1 MIDTLV
7 KKLQNEL
14 MDATD
19 APMAQSRSFSL
30 SGMSSPVEIVDQ
42 VVGAALKLAASDI
55 LFEPEEKNVVVRL
68 RVDGVLRQFG
78 DMPHGAYDQVLS
90 RIKVLGNM
98 DVTESR
104 KPQESKIRFDVDGHP
119 YVLRAAIVST
129 NFGQMVAL
137 RVLDTP
143 RFSQFSELGMPVE
156 MGEQIKRNISGR
168 YGLFLVCGPTG
179 SGKTTTVHTC
189 LRHLNT
195 GEVNIM
201 TLEDPIEYV
210 MPGLNQMQI
219 GEDVGLDFVSGL
231 KMILRLN
238 PDIVFVGEI
247 RDAETAR
254 IAVQASLTGHLVIS
268 TIHARNSVGALYRLM
283 DLGVDKYMINYAL
296 RAIVSQRLMRRVCEH
311 CKQLYTPTAQEVVV
325 YSAEKGGPPGNL
337 MHGAGCDLCDQTRY
351 RGRVGIYEL
360 LEMNDEMRKLVASV
374 ASETEFRKEL
384 TRIGFVGM
392 NLQGIRL
399 VDEGVTSLR
408 EYIRTMYD
416 AR

>member
-1 MIDTLV
+1 LGGM
-7 KKLQNEL
+7 Q
-14 MDATD
+14 
-19 APMAQSRSFSL
+19 SFSL

-42 VVGAALKLAASDI
+42 VIGQAVKDSASDI
-55 LFEPEEKNVVVRL
+55 LFEPQEKDVAVRL
-68 RVDGVLRQFG
+68 RVDGVLQVVG
-78 DMPHGAYDQVLS
+78 VMPHGAYDQVLS

-104 KPQESKIRFDVDGHP
+104 KPQESKIRFEVDGHP

-137 RVLDTP
+137 RVLDAPKFTE
-143 RFSQFSELGMPVE
+143 FTDLGMSADLSDK
-156 MGEQIKRNISGR
+156 IKKNISGR

-179 SGKTTTVHTC
+179 SGKTTTVHAC
-189 LRHLNT
+189 LKHLND

-201 TLEDPIEYV
+201 TLEDPIEYI
-210 MPGLNQMQI
+210 MGGINQMQI
-219 GEDVGLDFVSGL
+219 GEEVGLDFVSGL
-231 KMILRLN
+231 KLILRLN

-268 TIHARNSVGALYRLM
+268 TIHARNSVGALYRLI
-283 DLGVDKYMINYAL
+283 DLGVDRYMINYAL
-296 RAIVSQRLMRRVCEH
+296 RAIVSQRLMRRVCDH
-311 CKQLYTPTAQEVVV
+311 CKEEYAPEQTEVKAYVT
-325 YSAEKGGPPGNL
+325 EKGAPPSRL
-337 MHGAGCDLCDQTRY
+337 VHGRGCDLCNQTKY

-360 LEMNDEMRKLVASV
+360 LEMDDGVRQMVTSV
-374 ASETEFRKEL
+374 ASESEFRAGLNSK
-384 TRIGFVGM
+384 GWVGM
-392 NLQGIRL
+392 NHEGIRL

-408 EYIRTMYD
+408 EFVRTMYD

>member
-1 MIDTLV
+1 VDYAS
-7 KKLQNEL
+7 KLGGMQ
-14 MDATD
+14 
-19 APMAQSRSFSL
+19 SFSL

-42 VVGAALKLAASDI
+42 VIGQAVKDSASDI
-55 LFEPEEKNVVVRL
+55 LFEPQEKDVAVRL
-68 RVDGVLRQFG
+68 RVDGVLQVVG
-78 DMPHGAYDQVLS
+78 VMPHGAYDQVLS

-104 KPQESKIRFDVDGHP
+104 KPQESKIRFEVDGHP

-137 RVLDTP
+137 RVLDAPKFTE
-143 RFSQFSELGMPVE
+143 FTDLGMSADLSDK
-156 MGEQIKRNISGR
+156 IKKNISGR

-179 SGKTTTVHTC
+179 SGKTTTVHAC
-189 LRHLNT
+189 LKHLND

-201 TLEDPIEYV
+201 TLEDPIEYI
-210 MPGLNQMQI
+210 MGGINQMQI
-219 GEDVGLDFVSGL
+219 GEEVGLDFVSGL
-231 KMILRLN
+231 KLILRLN

-268 TIHARNSVGALYRLM
+268 TIHARNSVGALYRLI
-283 DLGVDKYMINYAL
+283 DLGVDRYMINYAL
-296 RAIVSQRLMRRVCEH
+296 RAIVSQRLMRRVCDH
-311 CKQLYTPTAQEVVV
+311 CKEEYAPEQTEVKAYVT
-325 YSAEKGGPPGNL
+325 EKGAPPSRL
-337 MHGAGCDLCDQTRY
+337 VHGRGCDLCNQTKY

-360 LEMNDEMRKLVASV
+360 LEMDDGIRQMVTSV
-374 ASETEFRKEL
+374 ASESEFRAGLNSK
-384 TRIGFVGM
+384 GWVGM
-392 NLQGIRL
+392 NHEGIRL

-408 EYIRTMYD
+408 EFVRTMYD